1 MHPAYI
7 VRSEINQRENNE
19 DSFQIFSI
27 ISGLTPNPIIV
38 LAIAD
43 GMGGLAYGEQVSREG
58 LKKLSLAL
66 FEELVVE
73 PSINRLEAGYQL
85 DTKILSQAVMNA
97 IEQANAHVRRIVE
110 INKWGKAGST
120 IVIAAI
126 LQDKAIVGN
135 LGDSPLFHYPVS
147 SRKLTKITED
157 HTVAAVLMQ
166 MGMLTLEM
174 TRYHEGRNQLEFYL
188 GCYHLP
194 QTPPLYELDLADGDL
209 LLLCSDGINGCL
221 LHKEIEAI
229 FAGNKGDL
237 ANIANDLIIVAK
249 TAGETDNQTLI
260 VWKCQEQVGKVR
272 SVDTVVIIL
281 RISGKIECLSTNL

>member
-1 MHPAYI
+1 MQPDYI

-19 DSFQIFSI
+19 DSFQRFSI

-126 LQDKAIVGN
+126 LQNKAIVGN
-135 LGDSPLFHYPVS
+135 LGDSPLFHYQAS
-147 SRKLTKITED
+147 SGKLTKITED

-166 MGMLTLEM
+166 MGMLTPEM
-174 TRYHEGRNQLEFYL
+174 ARYHEGRNQLEFYL

-194 QTPPLYELDLADGDL
+194 QNPPLYKLDLAEGDL

-229 FAGNKGDL
+229 FAENKGDL
-237 ANIANDLIIVAK
+237 VKLADNLIIAAK
-249 TAGETDNQTLI
+249 TVGETDNQTLI
-260 VWKCQEQVGKVR
+260 LWRYQVGDEKVR
-272 SVDTVVIIL
+272 EQSFPKESLSVDTVVQ
-281 RISGKIECLSTNL
+281 G

>member
-1 MHPAYI
+1 MQPDYI

-27 ISGLTPNPIIV
+27 ISGLTPSPIII

-73 PSINRLEAGYQL
+73 PSINRLEAASGL

-110 INKWGKAGST
+110 VNKWGKAGST

-135 LGDSPLFHYPVS
+135 LGDSPLFHYQVS
-147 SRKLTKITED
+147 SGKLTKITED

-166 MGMLTLEM
+166 MGMLTPEM
-174 TRYHEGRNQLEFYL
+174 ARYHEGRNQLEFYL

-194 QTPPLYELDLADGDL
+194 QNPPLYELYLAEGDL

-229 FAGNKGDL
+229 FAGNKEDL
-237 ANIANDLIIVAK
+237 EKIADDLIIAAK

-260 VWKCQEQVGKVR
+260 LWMCQGGGKVPL
-272 SVDTVVIIL
+272 SVDTVVQGWETTRQML
-281 RISGKIECLSTNL
+281 E

>member
-1 MHPAYI
+1 MQPDYI

-27 ISGLTPNPIIV
+27 ISGLTPSPIII

-73 PSINRLEAGYQL
+73 PSINRLEAASGL

-97 IEQANAHVRRIVE
+97 IEQANAHVRRVVE
-110 INKWGKAGST
+110 VNKWGKAGST

-135 LGDSPLFHYPVS
+135 LGDSPLFHYQVS
-147 SRKLTKITED
+147 SGKLTKITED

-166 MGMLTLEM
+166 MGMLTPEM
-174 TRYHEGRNQLEFYL
+174 ARYHEGRNQLEFYL

-194 QTPPLYELDLADGDL
+194 QNSPLYELDLVEGDL

-229 FAGNKGDL
+229 FAENKGYL
-237 ANIANDLIIVAK
+237 AKLADNLIIAAK
-249 TAGETDNQTLI
+249 AAGETDNQTLI
-260 VWKCQEQVGKVR
+260 LWKCQGGGKVR
-272 SVDTVVIIL
+272 LSVDTVVQSGETTRQIL
-281 RISGKIECLSTNL
+281 E